1 MQIPRLVLTKG
12 DDMEN
17 KFGRYLNMKLELQR
31 VGVTQE
37 KVANHLGMSTNN
49 FNMKMNGR
57 VPFTVAEVVEIRDTF
72 APDATLD
79 YLLTTN

>member
-1 MQIPRLVLTKG
+1 
-12 DDMEN
+12 MEK

-57 VPFTVAEVVEIRDTF
+57 VPFTVAEVVEIRYTF

>member
-1 MQIPRLVLTKG
+1 
-12 DDMEN
+12 MEK